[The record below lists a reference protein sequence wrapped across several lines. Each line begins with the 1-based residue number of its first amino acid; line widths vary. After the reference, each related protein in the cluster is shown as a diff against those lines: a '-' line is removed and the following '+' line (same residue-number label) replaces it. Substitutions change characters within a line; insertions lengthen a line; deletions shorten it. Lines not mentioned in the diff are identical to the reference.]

1 MEYPVLVTAV
11 FMLVMSIFLETR
23 FDLPINSC
31 YRAAGMQ
38 HDVLQEGMFHNIWR
52 VPPNTKPVQDSENP
66 SAASGRDLTCLLIVP
81 SRRGFCHYQ
90 SVGNN

>member
-11 FMLVMSIFLETR
+11 FMLVMSIFLETG